1 MTSST
6 LSDAS
11 LIEALTSKKTSIKSQ
26 ITELKTQIIQ
36 LSGGLSH
43 IDATIAL
50 LNGNRIV
57 PVKREI
63 RRNFKPNGCKTAV
76 LDLLRTSSVP
86 LDTKTISR
94 RMADQAENG
103 VSEADFKIF
112 QKSILSTLR
121 GLESKGL
128 VKSVGKDG
136 LLFLWAIA

>member
-6 LSDAS
+6 LTDAS

-26 ITELKTQIIQ
+26 IAELKAQIIQ

-50 LNGNRIV
+50 LNGSNIT
-57 PVKREI
+57 PAKREI
-63 RRNFKPNGCKTAV
+63 RRNFKPNECKTAV
-76 LDLLRTSSVP
+76 LDLLRTSSEP

-94 RMADQAENG
+94 RMVDQAEHG
-103 VSEADFKIF
+103 VKEEDFKDF
-112 QKSILSTLR
+112 QKSIASTLR
-121 GLESKGL
+121 GLEAKGL
-128 VKSVGKDG
+128 IKVVGKDG